1 MGWDN
6 PEVTFEEV
14 SCTTGNFGDWNKD
27 CFCKKYGGK
36 SLLETFKQAKE

>member
-14 SCTTGNFGDWNKD
+14 PCTTGNFGNWNND
-27 CFCKKYGGK
+27 CYCKKYAFTQ
-36 SLLETFKQAKE
+36 E